1 MSVYFDVILVVVV
14 NAVAVGGVEDVRILV
29 SLAIIMISF
38 ANSSGREGEK
48 DCSWA
53 VGFAGGV
60 LAFRSAVLGAPLTG
74 ANLGSSGGRS
84 LVVVD
89 VGVVVFG
96 IVAVVGVVVEVVAF
110 VLFLSMLCVGG

>member
-14 NAVAVGGVEDVRILV
+14 NAVAVGGVEDVRILF

-53 VGFAGGV
+53 VGFAGWV
-60 LAFRSAVLGAPLTG
+60 AFRSAVLGAPLTD
-74 ANLGSSGGRS
+74 AKLDSSGGRI

-96 IVAVVGVVVEVVAF
+96 IVAVVGVVVEVAAV
-110 VLFLSMLCVGG
+110 VLFLSMLRVGG